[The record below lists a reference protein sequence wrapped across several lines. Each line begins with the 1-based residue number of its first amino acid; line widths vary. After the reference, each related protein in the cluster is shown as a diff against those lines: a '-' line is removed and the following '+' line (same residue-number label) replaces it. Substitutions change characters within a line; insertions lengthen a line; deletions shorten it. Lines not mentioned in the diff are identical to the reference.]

1 MEAVS
6 SEVKIKNTL
15 GLHARP
21 SAIFVQ
27 AASMFEAEIT
37 IQNSSNELVNGKSI
51 LGLLMLAAG
60 HGSTLKI
67 SATGPDA
74 HKAVASLV
82 TLIESDPE
90 FNEVD
95 KD

>member
-6 SEVKIKNTL
+6 SEVKIRNVL

-27 AASMFEAEIT
+27 TASKFDAEIT
-37 IQNSSNELVNGKSI
+37 IQNSNNELVNGKSI

-60 HGSTLKI
+60 HGSILKI
-67 SATGPDA
+67 SAIGHDA
-74 HKAVASLV
+74 HKAINTLV
-82 TLIESDPE
+82 TLVENDPE

-95 KD
+95 KT

>member
-6 SEVKIKNTL
+6 SLVKIKNNL

-27 AASMFEAEIT
+27 TASKFDAEIT
-37 IQNSSNELVNGKSI
+37 IQNCNEESVNGKSI

-74 HKAVASLV
+74 HKAVSTLV
-82 TLIESDPE
+82 TLVESDPE
-90 FNEVD
+90 FNEVS
-95 KD
+95 KT

>member
-6 SEVKIKNTL
+6 SDVKIKNTL

-27 AASMFEAEIT
+27 TASRFESEIT
-37 IQNSSNELVNGKSI
+37 IQNGSNELVNGKSI

-60 HGSTLKI
+60 YGSTLKI
-67 SATGPDA
+67 SAIGPDA
-74 HKAVASLV
+74 HKAVS
-82 TLIESDPE
+82 TLIALVESDPE

-95 KD
+95 KT

>member
-1 MEAVS
+1 MEAIS
-6 SEVKIKNTL
+6 SEVKIRNVL

-27 AASMFEAEIT
+27 TASRFESEIT
-37 IQNSSNELVNGKSI
+37 IHNNSNEPVNGKSI

-60 HGSTLKI
+60 YGSTLKI
-67 SATGPDA
+67 SAIGPDA
-74 HKAVASLV
+74 DKAINSLV
-82 TLIESDPE
+82 TLVESDPE

-95 KD
+95 KT

>member
-6 SEVKIKNTL
+6 SEVKIRNVL

-27 AASMFEAEIT
+27 TASRFEAEIT

-60 HGSTLKI
+60 HGSILKI
-67 SATGPDA
+67 SAIGPDA
-74 HKAVASLV
+74 HNAVNSLV
-82 TLIESDPE
+82 ELIENDPE

-95 KD
+95 KL